1 MIFGNMDAFDLCQI
15 IEAHAQSGQL
25 YHEFIRS
32 DHLSAGLYYLAAGSM
47 DPQQPH
53 TEDEIYYVIKG
64 AGFIQVGE
72 EDRLVKE
79 GSTIF
84 VAKDAKHRF
93 HTITEDLTILVVFA
107 PPRRSMAP
115 RA

>member
-1 MIFGNMDAFDLCQI
+1 MEAFDLSQI
-15 IEAHAQSGQL
+15 IGAHAQAGQL

-32 DHLSAGLYYLAAGSM
+32 DHLSAGLYCLAAGSS

-64 AGFIQVGE
+64 VASIRVGD
-72 EDRLVKE
+72 EDRPVQE

-84 VAKDAKHRF
+84 VARDVEHRF
-93 HTITEDLTILVVFA
+93 HSITEDLSILVIFA
-107 PPRRSMAP
+107 PPRRSLA
-115 RA
+115 AQG